1 MLDIKLSIQLNA
13 PNLPIKTSSFV
24 EFIAV
29 SSAQSNNTLFDII
42 INEEIN
48 LQTYC
53 TALITKIFDLPQ
65 SKYSDFINY
74 QTDLVKDELNWINKF
89 EKLIS
94 RNESLFVTKTALCK
108 YNKLFH
114 ILEKKREEIQS
125 MRVRAAH
132 KATPKRL
139 INAEAEDRYFSFHEV
154 KEHIEKLDNFNEK
167 IIHLT
172 EEIYEYKQADIISVN
187 NKLQAYDEQCNQL
200 IEKLQTIRKM
210 KTEFENEKELLENNS
225 NSVNNSKNKLQING
239 PLNIIAFA
247 FKQMM
252 TNVKPNGKPYLQH
265 KIKDVAQFVCDS
277 FVDEDG
283 QPLSMSTVQT
293 YLSPNRT
300 DKDPNGDVSVKF

>member
-1 MLDIKLSIQLNA
+1 M
-13 PNLPIKTSSFV
+13 
-24 EFIAV
+24 EFFAV
-29 SSAQSNNTLFDII
+29 TQAQSNNTLFDII

-48 LQTYC
+48 VQTYC

-65 SKYSDFINY
+65 SKFSDFINY
-74 QTDLVKDELNWINKF
+74 QTELVKDELNWINKF
-89 EKLIS
+89 ERLIS

-154 KEHIEKLDNFNEK
+154 KEHVEKLDDFNEK
-167 IIHLT
+167 IIFLT
-172 EEIYEYKQADIISVN
+172 EEIYEYKNADIISKN
-187 NKLQAYDEQCNQL
+187 SKLLDYDVQCNQL

-210 KTEFENEKELLENNS
+210 KTEFEKERELLENNS
-225 NSVNNSKNKLQING
+225 NSIHNSKKKLQING
-239 PLNIIAFA
+239 PLNVIAFA

-265 KIKDVAQFVCDS
+265 KIKDVAQFVCDN
-277 FVDEDG
+277 FVDEEG

-300 DKDPNGDVSVKF
+300 DKDPNSDVSVKF